1 MSNLQWLGLW
11 IKEVYFIFWFIKFK
25 LIFKIIFIWK
35 YIKLFFLIF
44 YINILKLLK
53 NTKNKYQFN
62 TFSCQIYF

>member
-25 LIFKIIFIWK
+25 LFFKLFFVWK